1 MEATLRGEIEA
12 LRNDME
18 KMEATLQ
25 SNMEKVE
32 TTLRGEI
39 EALRAEMRALE
50 LRLTIKLGGI
60 LVLALGLMTAINKLL
75 GATPPA
81 P

>member
-1 MEATLRGEIEA
+1 MKRTEVA

-18 KMEATLQ
+18 K
-25 SNMEKVE
+25 VE
-32 TTLRGEI
+32 VTLRGEI

>member
-1 MEATLRGEIEA
+1 MEVA
-12 LRNDME
+12 LR
-18 KMEATLQ
+18 
-25 SNMEKVE
+25 S
-32 TTLRGEI
+32 EI
-39 EALRAEMRALE
+39 AALRAEMRALE

-75 GATPPA
+75 GSAPPI